1 MPILGL
7 TPEKLIEATAD
18 FSSFNFNL
26 KADSCSRGLAPWTGD
41 YKALAAIPVSPL
53 IPKYDH

>member
-7 TPEKLIEATAD
+7 TPEKPIEATAD
-18 FSSFNFNL
+18 FNSFNFNL

-41 YKALAAIPVSPL
+41 YEAPYAIPVSLL